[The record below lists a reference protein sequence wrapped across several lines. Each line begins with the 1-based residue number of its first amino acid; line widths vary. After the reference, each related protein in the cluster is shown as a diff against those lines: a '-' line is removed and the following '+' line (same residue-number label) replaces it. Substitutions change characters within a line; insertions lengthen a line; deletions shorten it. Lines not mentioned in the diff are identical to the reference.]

1 MSVNGKTPDEHGNLE
16 VTIPEIEALHGKT
29 VALEDDDQAYSL
41 LKIIAEALGMQ
52 VGAGGSWT
60 GKAYVSLGAFA
71 YKNTIDVGDLTAA
84 LIAALKGEKG
94 DQGEPGAQ
102 GQRGTDGA
110 SVTIVRTSETSES
123 GGYNSVVFSNGIELR
138 VRNGTAGAP
147 GSNGADGL
155 SITIARVSETTASG
169 GTNTIEFSD
178 GSVLHVKNGTD
189 DADFQGRLTTLLGM
203 IQGGT
208 TAQNPLINASSATLT
223 PEYGGNGEKFSEWT
237 YAGIP
242 ADADDIYIEYIG
254 APSYEWGL
262 SFRHNGEV
270 FAGVTSGNGSATI
283 VDFTCR
289 VGGDILPP
297 ISVTATR
304 VANPLIGYTLGSQ
317 FDKPL
322 ASEAEAEALR
332 NSKAPLASPA
342 FTGTPTAPTPAS
354 DDNSAN
360 VATTAFVKTAVAGKA
375 DKASNPTAGN
385 IAALDEHGS
394 LTDSGIASDDVATKD
409 FVNSS
414 IATNTATFR
423 GTYNLVTDLGLA
435 VTATEEQ
442 TAATIAAHLASLV
455 PPVVPENND
464 YCFVRVPYNDG
475 PVDPTHIERIDRYK
489 CTVTTVG
496 ETTRTWVY
504 EFSLN
509 NSSFTEVQ
517 WSAINS
523 GITAAKVTKLDGI
536 SAGAQVNVVETV
548 KVNGT
553 VLTPDASKAVDITY
567 DASVTPSSANA
578 VKSSGIW
585 SAIWGTASTAFSSLY
600 DWAVAQLAGKATKAD
615 ATLTPRY
622 ADEWTLH
629 LAGWNIESGPTWN
642 ASSEYWEVYIGT
654 DDGEISTSYTDISS
668 GENALT
674 LTFGGDEYT
683 GGPFTITRVGTT
695 HTIIGYQLGDQENK
709 PLASEAEAEALRD
722 GKLDKSDVVSPS
734 TSATTGQAADA
745 KATGDALEPLLFAQY
760 YPDGSVKSVAEF
772 TAGIKYDAPDAVN
785 RTVSVLP
792 FCNTGAAANDNS
804 NLSGRVVI
812 PPFVDAQGNG
822 YISDDGTR
830 YKVVGVASRSGSS
843 GNENTN
849 LTAIIAPNTVTSI
862 GNNAFITC
870 TSLITVSLPAVASI
884 GHSAFD
890 YCTLLTSVSLP
901 AATNIGNWAFAND
914 WSLASVDF
922 GANLSSVPSLGSS
935 AFDGV
940 PSTCKI
946 IVPDSLY
953 DAWIAAAN
961 WSTLYAGGYK
971 FLRHSEWE
979 YARKY
984 ELAGYAPLASPAFT
998 GTPTA
1003 PTPTAGDDSTKVA
1016 TTAFVQGEG
1025 ANKLDST
1032 SAAPAWVSGTAYPAD
1047 ALVTYNGAVYQN
1059 TSGTTI
1065 QSATTPDTPN
1075 SGWTAKKVSDLFQTK
1090 KVSGAVSGHLAGFDV
1105 NGAVQDSGIQVGVG
1119 GDGVPYIILTN

>member
-1 MSVNGKTPDEHGNLE
+1 MGV
-16 VTIPEIEALHGKT
+16 
-29 VALEDDDQAYSL
+29 
-41 LKIIAEALGMQ
+41 
-52 VGAGGSWT
+52 
-60 GKAYVSLGAFA
+60 
-71 YKNTIDVGDLTAA
+71 
-84 LIAALKGEKG
+84 
-94 DQGEPGAQ
+94 
-102 GQRGTDGA
+102 
-110 SVTIVRTSETSES
+110 
-123 GGYNSVVFSNGIELR
+123 LR
-138 VRNGTAGAP
+138 VRFSQSSERRGVFNYALKVEVVDAMGIPSKIFVYHQSPAGIDGNTFAEFDHIATPVDFQEIPENAASESVPWFRTDKCVIWFRSVSDMNLAKQMFVDDINALQRTYDVLTSENSFTRQTDVNFSKAGVHETDVNADPISEEIKAMKEDIVGKLSKDAMSGVELETNTAEGIRKAVQSIGNILGANIVKSIAI
-147 GSNGADGL
+147 GFIVSACAMGQAFGAGFSGERFGDIDLDENPVVVTNVTFDGL
-155 SITIARVSETTASG
+155 
-169 GTNTIEFSD
+169 
-178 GSVLHVKNGTD
+178 
-189 DADFQGRLTTLLGM
+189 
-203 IQGGT
+203 
-208 TAQNPLINASSATLT
+208 ATLT
-223 PEYGGNGEKFSEWT
+223 DITN
-237 YAGIP
+237 IV
-242 ADADDIYIEYIG
+242 DDISTNFVPTLRKEI
-254 APSYEWGL
+254 ANAS
-262 SFRHNGEV
+262 V
-270 FAGVTSGNGSATI
+270 AGTNYVDSAT
-283 VDFTCR
+283 
-289 VGGDILPP
+289 
-297 ISVTATR
+297 
-304 VANPLIGYTLGSQ
+304 N
-317 FDKPL
+317 
-322 ASEAEAEALR
+322 
-332 NSKAPLASPA
+332 
-342 FTGTPTAPTPAS
+342 
-354 DDNSAN
+354 
-360 VATTAFVKTAVAGKA
+360 
-375 DKASNPTAGN
+375 
-385 IAALDEHGS
+385 
-394 LTDSGIASDDVATKD
+394 
-409 FVNSS
+409 
-414 IATNTATFR
+414 
-423 GTYNLVTDLGLA
+423 
-435 VTATEEQ
+435 
-442 TAATIAAHLASLV
+442 
-455 PPVVPENND
+455 
-464 YCFVRVPYNDG
+464 
-475 PVDPTHIERIDRYK
+475 
-489 CTVTTVG
+489 
-496 ETTRTWVY
+496 
-504 EFSLN
+504 
-509 NSSFTEVQ
+509 EVM
-517 WSAINS
+517 S
-523 GITAAKVTKLDGI
+523 
-536 SAGAQVNVVETV
+536 VVES
-548 KVNGT
+548 N
-553 VLTPDASKAVDITY
+553 Y
-567 DASVTPSSANA
+567 
-578 VKSSGIW
+578 
-585 SAIWGTASTAFSSLY
+585 
-600 DWAVAQLAGKATKAD
+600 ATKAD
-615 ATLTPRY
+615 ATLTERVY
-622 ADEWTLH
+622 SE
-629 LAGWNIESGPTWN
+629 WNILHTPLTAEQKAAFYAESRDAAVNDYAVTIRENSNTLYVGNFFAAGLSLSSDGLSYAFSAGSPEAGSVWGP
-642 ASSEYWEVYIGT
+642 
-654 DDGEISTSYTDISS
+654 
-668 GENALT
+668 
-674 LTFGGDEYT
+674 
-683 GGPFTITRVGTT
+683 RGTT
-695 HTIIGYQLGDQENK
+695 VATRTELQGYQLGSQTDK